1 MSDRLDETLRAMAQA
16 HAPADLSAR
25 VRVALEAGPRTPP
38 LWPTLAAAAVVVLV
52 AVGGWLTLDER
63 GAEAPPPHAQETVR
77 GGGASAPRVSV
88 RGGGASAPRVSVR
101 GGGASAPRVSVPGAA
116 SAPRVRPQ
124 PEKRTAT
131 APPPQSTVQVAT
143 RVPPADHEHALPSLG
158 ALAAVGPTALATE
171 PMVVVPQQ
179 LAPLTPIAAIEIPAL
194 YADEGERR

>member
-88 RGGGASAPRVSVR
+88 RGGGASAPRV
-101 GGGASAPRVSVPGAA
+101 
-116 SAPRVRPQ
+116 RPQ

>member
-101 GGGASAPRVSVPGAA
+101 GAA

>member
-88 RGGGASAPRVSVR
+88 
-101 GGGASAPRVSVPGAA
+101 PGAA

-158 ALAAVGPTALATE
+158 ALAALGPTALATE

>member
-88 RGGGASAPRVSVR
+88 RGGGASAPRVSV
-101 GGGASAPRVSVPGAA
+101 PGAA

-124 PEKRTAT
+124 PEKRAAT
-131 APPPQSTVQVAT
+131 APPPLSTVQVAT

>member
-1 MSDRLDETLRAMAQA
+1 
-16 HAPADLSAR
+16 
-25 VRVALEAGPRTPP
+25 VALEAGPRTPP

-77 GGGASAPRVSV
+77 GGG
-88 RGGGASAPRVSVR
+88 
-101 GGGASAPRVSVPGAA
+101 A